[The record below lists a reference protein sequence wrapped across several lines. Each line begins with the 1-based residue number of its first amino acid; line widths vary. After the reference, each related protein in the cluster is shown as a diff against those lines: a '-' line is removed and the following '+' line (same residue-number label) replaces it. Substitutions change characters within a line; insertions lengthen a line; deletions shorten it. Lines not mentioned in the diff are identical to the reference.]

1 MRVFGVDE
9 AGRGPILGP
18 MAVAVVALEHE
29 AVLALGRLG
38 VADSKSFG
46 VGTQARERR
55 AELVA
60 EIDRHAATTACVLV
74 SVEDIDRYVFRG
86 QLNVLERDVAREL
99 LSSVAPS
106 DDDRIIC
113 DGSRLFAPL
122 RRYYPALEAI
132 DRAESTHVAV
142 AAASILAKHARDEAF
157 SAIARRYEPEFGP
170 IEGGG
175 YVNAATRRFLSA
187 YRQRYGELP
196 PEARKSWGAK
206 RQLDLLQP

>member
-18 MAVAVVALEHE
+18 MAVAVVALDGD
-29 AVLALGRLG
+29 AVGVLSPLG

-46 VGTQARERR
+46 VGDQARARR
-55 AELVA
+55 ADLAA
-60 EIDRHAATTACVLV
+60 EICRHAAATACTLV

-86 QLNVLERDVAREL
+86 QLNVLEREIAHDL
-99 LSSVAPS
+99 LSSTAAS
-106 DDDRIIC
+106 REDRIIC

-122 RRYYPALEAI
+122 RRYFPTLEAI
-132 DRAESTHVAV
+132 DRAESIHVSV

-157 SAIARRYEPEFGP
+157 STIARRYESEFGP

-187 YRQRYGELP
+187 YQQRYGELP

-206 RQLDLLQP
+206 KQLDLLQC